1 MPLTHA
7 VTLTENVSRW
17 LANSLQP
24 RILHVFDEACNLI
37 NERKEVL
44 SVVTAKIGNGPLN
57 LVVKDELSFLEN
69 LYAES
74 EICVEG
80 KNLHLGDLTI
90 HTAAAKLWDPRPD
103 WQKLYAQQ
111 DRILAQ
117 LQRLQITN
125 SRDDVG
131 FQLPD
136 SLIGDLCSAVA
147 KADIMTASKLACHL
161 AGLGIGLTPAGDDYL
176 IGAMHATWILHP
188 PEVALVLAREIAEA
202 AAPLTTSLS
211 AALLRSAAAGEA
223 GIVWHDL
230 LDALISDEALRI
242 QVALDKLLAVGESS
256 GADALAGFARTFQ
269 TTMAGV

>member
-24 RILHVFDEACNLI
+24 RILHVFDDACNLI

-57 LVVKDELSFLEN
+57 LVVKDELSFSEN
-69 LYAES
+69 LHAES
-74 EICVEG
+74 RVCFEG
-80 KNLHLGDLTI
+80 KHLHLGDLTI
-90 HTAAAKLWDPRPD
+90 HTAVAKLWDPRPD
-103 WQKLYAQQ
+103 WQKLYAQR

-117 LQRLQITN
+117 QQRLQITN
-125 SRDDVG
+125 SRDEVG

-147 KADIMTASKLACHL
+147 KADSMIASRLACRL

-176 IGAMHATWILHP
+176 IGTMHAMWILHP
-188 PEVALVLAREIAEA
+188 PDVALVLAREIAEA

-211 AALLRSAAAGEA
+211 AALLRSAARGQA
-223 GIVWHDL
+223 GIVWHGFF
-230 LDALISDEALRI
+230 DALISDEMLRI
-242 QVALDKLLAVGESS
+242 QVALNTLLAVGQSS
-256 GADALAGFARTFQ
+256 GADALAGFAKTYQ
-269 TTMAGV
+269 TTMAGI

>member
-1 MPLTHA
+1 MPTIYA
-7 VTLTENVSRW
+7 VTLTENVNRW

-37 NERKEVL
+37 NERKEVI

-57 LVVKDELSFLEN
+57 LVVEDGLSFSEN

-74 EICVEG
+74 EISIEG
-80 KNLHLGDLTI
+80 KNLNLGDLTI
-90 HTAAAKLWDPRPD
+90 NTAAAELWDPRPN

-125 SRDDVG
+125 SGDDVG
-131 FQLPD
+131 FQLLD
-136 SLIGDLCSAVA
+136 CLIGDLCSAMA

-176 IGAMHATWILHP
+176 IGAMYATWILHP
-188 PEVALVLAREIAEA
+188 PDVALVLAREIAEA
-202 AAPLTTSLS
+202 AAQLTTSLS
-211 AALLRSAAAGEA
+211 GALLRSAARGEA
-223 GIVWHDL
+223 GIVWHEFF
-230 LDALISDEALRI
+230 DALISDEMLRI
-242 QVALDKLLAVGESS
+242 QVALNTLLAVGESS
-256 GADALAGFARTFQ
+256 GADALAGFAKTYQ